1 MDNQLLL
8 AGTIIILLLALSF
21 LTSITYEVMLLI
33 NRRNSLMKKFLI
45 YIATFKMVCSLLAN

>member
-1 MDNQLLL
+1 MDNQLLS

-45 YIATFKMVCSLLAN
+45 YIATFKNV

>member
-8 AGTIIILLLALSF
+8 AGKIIILLLALSF

-33 NRRNSLMKKFLI
+33 KKRNSLMKKVLI
-45 YIATFKMVCSLLAN
+45 YFATFKNV